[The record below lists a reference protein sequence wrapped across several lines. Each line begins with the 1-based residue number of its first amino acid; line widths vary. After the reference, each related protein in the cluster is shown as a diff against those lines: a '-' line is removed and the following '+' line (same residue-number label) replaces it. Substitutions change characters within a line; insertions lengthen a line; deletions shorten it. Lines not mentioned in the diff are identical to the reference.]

1 MVVAPF
7 NRVKILSRASN
18 FASKPE
24 YQKIFPCILSR
35 ASAADTDPEVRV
47 QHGVAPSTLERK
59 YTRTLKFWGSFK
71 VTDSATTYLSLC
83 SRQPPLLDTDS
94 RTRDDSEPAEILSIP
109 STRNYLPHT
118 RMAFYT
124 IDSSAS
130 GKPARP
136 ACIQHVSST
145 PKAHLTAIT
154 ICTDICT
161 HSTCTSRPLPYLS
174 APQVL

>member
-59 YTRTLKFWGSFK
+59 YTRTLKFLR
-71 VTDSATTYLSLC
+71 ALSRSLI
-83 SRQPPLLDTDS
+83 RRLRIFPYAAVNLRFLTL
-94 RTRDDSEPAEILSIP
+94 TRVQET
-109 STRNYLPHT
+109 TRNYLLRT
-118 RMAFYT
+118 RMALYI

-130 GKPARP
+130 GKPGRP
-136 ACIQHVSST
+136 SCLHTACLIHTEGS
-145 PKAHLTAIT
+145 PH
-154 ICTDICT
+154 C
-161 HSTCTSRPLPYLS
+161 HYHPH
-174 APQVL
+174 